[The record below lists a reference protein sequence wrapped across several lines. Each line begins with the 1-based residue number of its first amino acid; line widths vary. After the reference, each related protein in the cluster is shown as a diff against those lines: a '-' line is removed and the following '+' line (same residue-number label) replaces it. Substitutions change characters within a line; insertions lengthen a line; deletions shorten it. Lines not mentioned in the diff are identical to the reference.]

1 MDSWTFNPDKIS
13 VSQGNIQQ
21 WVAPYAGR
29 FRITAYGAQGGGA
42 FGGRGAVMSGVFEF
56 SEGETIDILVG
67 HQGEAINNDCAGGG
81 GTFVATPTGS
91 PLLVAGG
98 GGGGF
103 EGESDLRHATIN
115 QDANPGGAA
124 GGTEGNGG
132 YTSNQTIDGGA
143 GFFTNGE
150 SLNPSPAPQAYLNG
164 GEGGHN
170 VNPYSS
176 QEALGGFGGGG
187 GASRGS
193 SNLARG
199 GGGGFSGGGAGYN
212 SQNAGGGGSFNLGTD
227 QENIDGA
234 SITANT
240 GDGLVVIEAL
250 GAPPSDG
257 STSKVSGVVQ
267 IKGTPAQRTV
277 RAFSYRAIAHQIDGE
292 AVTASKSLG
301 QSISDPST
309 GEYTIDLLAGY
320 SEAVFVIAFD
330 DYGMDFQAD
339 MAVTVGDRVH
349 PSISNGHVWECT
361 GSGTLP
367 SEEPAWVIDTETA
380 QLYGTAS
387 MIARPFYRPVVHGPV
402 NPEVIAPDPAP

>member
-1 MDSWTFNPDKIS
+1 
-13 VSQGNIQQ
+13 
-21 WVAPYAGR
+21 
-29 FRITAYGAQGGGA
+29 
-42 FGGRGAVMSGVFEF
+42 
-56 SEGETIDILVG
+56 
-67 HQGEAINNDCAGGG
+67 
-81 GTFVATPTGS
+81 
-91 PLLVAGG
+91 
-98 GGGGF
+98 
-103 EGESDLRHATIN
+103 
-115 QDANPGGAA
+115 
-124 GGTEGNGG
+124 
-132 YTSNQTIDGGA
+132 
-143 GFFTNGE
+143 
-150 SLNPSPAPQAYLNG
+150 
-164 GEGGHN
+164 
-170 VNPYSS
+170 
-176 QEALGGFGGGG
+176 
-187 GASRGS
+187 
-193 SNLARG
+193 
-199 GGGGFSGGGAGYN
+199 
-212 SQNAGGGGSFNLGTD
+212 
-227 QENIDGA
+227 
-234 SITANT
+234 TANT